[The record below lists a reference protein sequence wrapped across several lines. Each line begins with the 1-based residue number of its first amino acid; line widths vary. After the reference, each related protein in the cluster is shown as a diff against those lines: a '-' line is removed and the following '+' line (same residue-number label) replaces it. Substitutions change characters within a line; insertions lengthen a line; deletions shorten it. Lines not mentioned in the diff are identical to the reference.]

1 MDSNGKF
8 LIQEFS
14 KEVKLSSNMIGY
26 IEGSNKSNKQILI
39 HVGTNDL
46 QKYGEETFREKYE
59 EIIEAVVQKVKNT
72 KVYISA
78 LLLRGDEHNYKI
90 HIANKMLDSL
100 CNKYNI
106 GFIQRIDLTCMITN
120 TYRTIYITFP
130 SCQAIFHQHQ
140 SMVSMHLSSFAMPV
154 VAQIILIF

>member
-1 MDSNGKF
+1 MDTLRDQINQINTSP
-8 LIQEFS
+8 
-14 KEVKLSSNMIGY
+14 
-26 IEGSNKSNKQILI
+26 KQILI

-78 LLLRGDEHNYKI
+78 LLLGGDEHNYKI

-120 TYRTIYITFP
+120 TYRD
-130 SCQAIFHQHQ
+130 SKIFLFFSEASEKLCLTYHQED
-140 SMVSMHLSSFAMPV
+140 HLVKGTEMAFHTLIHFCGHSLLCFLML
-154 VAQIILIF
+154 IIVI